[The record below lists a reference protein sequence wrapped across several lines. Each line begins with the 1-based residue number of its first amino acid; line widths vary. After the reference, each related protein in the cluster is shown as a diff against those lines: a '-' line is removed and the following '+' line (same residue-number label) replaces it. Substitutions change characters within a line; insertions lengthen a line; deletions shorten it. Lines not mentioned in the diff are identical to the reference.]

1 MNLNMKFHW
10 FAKECIFSF
19 ILYISMNSLHRI
31 NCIIQIIAFHL
42 LFVLSCLFSYL
53 SLIYWYSLIFI
64 HFQSNTQN
72 RTDFCQT
79 VFYVFLF
86 IDKMEYTRS
95 LELQRALRVAL
106 IPLGNTREDVV
117 STVQRQLASKE
128 YDYCIYLSL

>member
-1 MNLNMKFHW
+1 MKFHW
-10 FAKECIFSF
+10 FAKECIFFF

-86 IDKMEYTRS
+86 IDKMEYTQS

>member
-1 MNLNMKFHW
+1 MNRNMWFHW
-10 FAKECIFSF
+10 FVKEWIFSF
-19 ILYISMNSLHRI
+19 LLFISMNSLHRM
-31 NCIIQIIAFHL
+31 NFIILIIAFHL

-64 HFQSNTQN
+64 HFLSNTQN

-128 YDYCIYLSL
+128 YDYYIYFSL

>member
-1 MNLNMKFHW
+1 
-10 FAKECIFSF
+10 
-19 ILYISMNSLHRI
+19 MNSLHRM
-31 NCIIQIIAFHL
+31 NFIIQIISFHL

-53 SLIYWYSLIFI
+53 PFIYSYSLLFI
-64 HFQSNTQN
+64 HFQMNVQN
-72 RTDFCQT
+72 RAYFCQT

-128 YDYCIYLSL
+128 YDYCIYLNL

>member
-1 MNLNMKFHW
+1 
-10 FAKECIFSF
+10 
-19 ILYISMNSLHRI
+19 MNSLHRM
-31 NCIIQIIAFHL
+31 NFIIQIIAFHH

-53 SLIYWYSLIFI
+53 SVIYSYSLLFI
-64 HFQSNTQN
+64 HFQINIQN
-72 RTDFCQT
+72 RAYFCQT